1 MNNPASALQQ
11 YARIGAESAITC
23 ADPHELVRLL
33 YEGALQ
39 RIAAARGCIE
49 RGDIAGKGEHL
60 SRAIAIVDCLR
71 VSLDHSVDEEL
82 TGRLEQL
89 YDYFTFRLV
98 AANSHQ
104 VTEPL
109 QEVHGLI
116 SGLKSAW
123 EEISPALQA
132 GAVSA

>member
-1 MNNPASALQQ
+1 MNNSANALQQ

-39 RIAAARGCIE
+39 RITAARGCIE
-49 RGDIAGKGEHL
+49 RGEIAAKGEHL
-60 SRAIAIVDCLR
+60 ARAIAIVDCLR

-104 VTEPL
+104 VVEPL

-116 SGLKSAW
+116 SGLRDAW
-123 EEISPALQA
+123 EQIKPAHQA
-132 GAVSA
+132 ELASA